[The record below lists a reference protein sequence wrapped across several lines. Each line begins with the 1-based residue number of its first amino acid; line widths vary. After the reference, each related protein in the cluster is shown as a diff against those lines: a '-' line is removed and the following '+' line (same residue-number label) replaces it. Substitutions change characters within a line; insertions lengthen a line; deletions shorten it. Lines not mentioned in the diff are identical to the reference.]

1 MYVLDNSQ
9 HTLPVVITF
18 YNGTIGGQML
28 IKVQQTYTI
37 SSNIGS
43 LPPVHNKLV

>member
-9 HTLPVVITF
+9 HTTVVITF

-28 IKVQQTYTI
+28 IKAQQTYTI